1 MAGLLFV
8 SQAMLD
14 ARAEQRK
21 IDFQGDVMLLLEGAG
36 KGRSYALEP
45 AIRFL
50 KLVGAA
56 VDPHR
61 LVGKVK
67 TEAQLRSLGAEL
79 LGSSVLLGDVGYEV
93 QSGFLADAKVV
104 VAGAPGG
111 VGATGGG
118 PGEADVEKK
127 RADAEALARFLL
139 ENLS

>member
-21 IDFQGDVMLLLEGAG
+21 IDFQGDVMLLLDGAG
-36 KGRSYALEP
+36 KGLSYALEP

-50 KLVGAA
+50 KLVGAEE
-56 VDPHR
+56 DPHR

-79 LGSSVLLGDVGYEV
+79 LGASVLLGDVGYEV
-93 QSGFLADAKVV
+93 QSGFLADARAI
-104 VAGAPGG
+104 VAGIPGG
-111 VGATGGG
+111 VGASQAG
-118 PGEADVEKK
+118 PGELDAEKK

>member
-21 IDFQGDVMLLLEGAG
+21 IDFQGDVMLLLDGAG

-50 KLVGAA
+50 KLVGAEE
-56 VDPHR
+56 DPHR

-79 LGSSVLLGDVGYEV
+79 LGASVLLGDVGYEV
-93 QSGFLADAKVV
+93 QSGFLADAKDG
-104 VAGAPGG
+104 VAGTPGA
-111 VGATGGG
+111 VGASGVG

>member
-21 IDFQGDVMLLLEGAG
+21 IDFQGDVMLLLDGAG

-50 KLVGAA
+50 KLVCAEE
-56 VDPHR
+56 DPHR

-79 LGSSVLLGDVGYEV
+79 LGASVLLGDVGYEV
-93 QSGFLADAKVV
+93 QSGFLADAKAV
-104 VAGAPGG
+104 VAGTPGG
-111 VGATGGG
+111 AGASGGG

-139 ENLS
+139 ENLP